1 MQMTFTKAGDFA
13 AMYEA
18 EDWCK
23 QRGISVGSGQ
33 RDQPRGLLFG
43 DFAIAKWR
51 NLSDADRS
59 DLHGTMTGDMR
70 NGPITITINLDA
82 EQRLFA
88 PAVPPVH
95 LAAN

>member
-1 MQMTFTKAGDFA
+1 MKKPEQPILMPD
-13 AMYEA
+13 
-18 EDWCK
+18 
-23 QRGISVGSGQ
+23 GQ
-33 RDQPRGLLFG
+33 KIPEPVC
-43 DFAIAKWR
+43 

-95 LAAN
+95 LAAH